1 MTKPV
6 EKLIVAPVD
15 GSANALKA
23 MEYLGFYADGARMA
37 IHLLYVMPPLPPI
50 LVEES
55 RTNRQTEALLKKM
68 QEKSKL
74 LADDALV
81 QARQRLIAVGFPEG
95 GIKSTVLAQNYPV
108 AASICAWSEKKSA
121 DAIVM
126 SSRGR
131 GRLESFF
138 MGATT
143 QKVVDAS
150 ELCPV
155 WVINGN
161 VTDRGILIGVDHS
174 PEALRAVDHAGLMLA
189 CGNQPIT
196 LFYSRRCLTCFVPR
210 QVADAAPGMEQIWQ
224 DRAGRRIAPIMEK
237 ARQVL
242 VDAGVDPSR
251 IGVRVAEGSRSAA
264 ADLLKT
270 ARSSRCGTII
280 VGRRGSTSSSVFRM
294 GSVSRGVLESSEH
307 LAVWIVP

>member
-1 MTKPV
+1 MTPWCK
-6 EKLIVAPVD
+6 
-15 GSANALKA
+15 
-23 MEYLGFYADGARMA
+23 
-37 IHLLYVMPPLPPI
+37 
-50 LVEES
+50 
-55 RTNRQTEALLKKM
+55 
-68 QEKSKL
+68 
-74 LADDALV
+74 
-81 QARQRLIAVGFPEG
+81 ARQRLIAVGLPEDS
-95 GIKSTVLAQNYPV
+95 IKSTVLAQNYPV

-143 QKVVDAS
+143 PKRLSTPAG
-150 ELCPV
+150 LCPV

-210 QVADAAPGMEQIWQ
+210 QVADAAPRPGADLAGSGRAPDRADHGKGSPDAGGCRCGPGPHWCARGRRKSKCGRRPSQ
-224 DRAGRRIAPIMEK
+224 DRTQQPLRHHHRGPARLFQQQRFPYGQRVPRCPGKQRASGRLDCPLKPLPVCQSQAVSHRKGGSSGRRAHSG
-237 ARQVL
+237 VL
-242 VDAGVDPSR
+242 K
-251 IGVRVAEGSRSAA
+251 
-264 ADLLKT
+264 L
-270 ARSSRCGTII
+270 RCGLHLTASD
-280 VGRRGSTSSSVFRM
+280 GEKNLHRG
-294 GSVSRGVLESSEH
+294 
-307 LAVWIVP
+307 